1 MRIRKC
7 NFCGKIID
15 NKKDKYY
22 SIGDIEFHAPDS
34 KFGVRLTLSKDEE
47 STYKTENIE
56 SWLNYCDLD
65 FCEDCWEQVDIQRF
79 L

>member
-7 NFCGKIID
+7 NFCDRILD
-15 NKKDKYY
+15 DKKDKYY
-22 SIGDIEFHAPDS
+22 SIGEIECHAPDN
-34 KFGVRLTLSKDEE
+34 
-47 STYKTENIE
+47 KTIRIITDNTGEVKHQSIQTE